1 MQIFLSTLFVLILV
15 SCSDKKQKS
24 IDELELK
31 MNDIAEQYAKLVLE
45 IGLYNPDYV
54 DAYYGPAEWKPDE
67 SSKQEID
74 TALTKSL
81 NSKAD
86 DLLDKLEA
94 LKVYQATELET
105 LRYRFLSKQ
114 LLSVK
119 GMIFIISGGTFPF
132 DREAQILYDAE
143 PPNFTTEHFK
153 KIIDEL
159 DNIVPGSGSLSKRLN
174 EYKNRFIISP
184 EKLDTVFTTAMNECR
199 RRTLNHI
206 TLPEEE
212 NFNVK
217 YVKDKPWGAYNWY
230 KGNSFSI
237 IEVNTDLPIQIE
249 KAVDLAAHE
258 GYPGHHVF
266 NALLEKN
273 FVKEK
278 GWMEFSIYP
287 LYSPVSLI
295 AEGTANYG
303 IKVVFPGDER
313 VKFEREVLFPLAGLN
328 PVEVDL
334 YFHILELIEDLDYAG
349 NEAARNYLNGN
360 WTRNEAVEFLETYQ
374 LLSIERAEKKL
385 DFIDY
390 YRTYVI
396 NYNLG
401 EDIIKNHIEKNGGSA
416 DNHER
421 RWEVFEKLLIT
432 PQTPSGLK

>member
-1 MQIFLSTLFVLILV
+1 MRIFLSTLFVLILV

-24 IDELELK
+24 INELEFK
-31 MNDIAEQYAKLVLE
+31 MNEIAEQYVKLALE
-45 IGLYNPDYV
+45 IGLYKPDYV

-86 DLLDKLEA
+86 YLLDKLEA

-143 PPNFTTEHFK
+143 PPHYDKKHFQN
-153 KIIDEL
+153 IINEL

-174 EYKNRFIISP
+174 EFNDKFIIP
-184 EKLDTVFTTAMNECR
+184 PDKLDTVFTAAINECR
-199 RRTLNHI
+199 KKTLKHI
-206 TLPEEE
+206 TLPKEE
-212 NFNVK
+212 NFEVK

-249 KAVDLAAHE
+249 KAVDLAVHE

-266 NALLEKN
+266 NTLLEKN

-313 VKFEREVLFPLAGLN
+313 IKFEREVLFPLAGLD
-328 PVEVDL
+328 PDDTGL
-334 YFHILELIEDLDYAG
+334 YYHILELMEDLTYAG
-349 NEAARNYLNGN
+349 NEVARNYLDGN
-360 WTRNEAVEFLETYQ
+360 WAREKSISFFRN
-374 LLSIERAEKKL
+374 IR
-385 DFIDY
+385 
-390 YRTYVI
+390 VI
-396 NYNLG
+396 FKS
-401 EDIIKNHIEKNGGSA
+401 ES
-416 DNHER
+416 
-421 RWEVFEKLLIT
+421 
-432 PQTPSGLK
+432 S